1 MKKKLDIIGVIP
13 VKESSERVKGK
24 NLRKFHNT
32 NLYELKI
39 AQLKKTKNFPKF
51 MFFTCSHVSK
61 FSVTY
66 GFISNKFY

>member
-39 AQLKKTKNFPKF
+39 AQLKRLKIFQNLWSLQRVKK
-51 MFFTCSHVSK
+51 
-61 FSVTY
+61 Y
-66 GFISNKFY
+66 